1 MLLIVRPFLAMTFV
15 SLGMSAPLEAC
26 GKSPSWTLRDF
37 NITTRDEVGE
47 TGTAGFTFTY
57 NLTNQTEL
65 ITCPLH
71 SNYRCEVTGTQND
84 NSTVIDIQLGIGTLY
99 MSVVQVLKCGESG
112 STTFVG
118 SSEVNVECDTIPF
131 ESQTCIAGPAT
142 LQGTADVLGPS

>member
-1 MLLIVRPFLAMTFV
+1 MTFV

-37 NITTRDEVGE
+37 NITTRDEVGQ

-71 SNYRCEVTGTQND
+71 SNYRCAITGTQND
-84 NSTVIDIQLGIGTLY
+84 NSTAIDIQLGIGTLY
-99 MSVVQVLKCGESG
+99 LTVVQVLKCGDSG
-112 STTFVG
+112 SYV
-118 SSEVNVECDTIPF
+118 
-131 ESQTCIAGPAT
+131 IA
-142 LQGTADVLGPS
+142 LWII